1 MTKVTSVNFFL
12 NIFAFDYKSM
22 PTKKLFYKILFFIF
36 AALSFTPLISPPLA
50 LFLGIVFV
58 NIFDKQIETE
68 SFVKKLL
75 QYSIVGLGFGINL
88 QTAIAAGSQ
97 GFFFTVSS
105 ILLVMTLGWI
115 FFKIL
120 KLDKT
125 IALLISTGTAICGG
139 SAIAAVSPILK
150 ANSKQTSVALGIV
163 FVLNAAALFI
173 FPEIGHYFNLSQNQF
188 GIWSAIAI
196 HDTSSVVGAASK
208 YGKEALQVAT
218 TVKLAR
224 ALWIIPLAFLIS
236 VFTKSDEKI
245 KIPYFI
251 GYFVL
256 AILAGTFLPFLKD
269 FTLFISEVSRDL
281 LKVALF
287 FIGAGLS
294 FQNLK
299 NIGLKPLLLGLF
311 LWILISCTSLFSVIE
326 FLK

>member
-1 MTKVTSVNFFL
+1 MPKNNLFL
-12 NIFAFDYKSM
+12 
-22 PTKKLFYKILFFIF
+22 KILFL
-36 AALSFTPLISPPLA
+36 ALAVFSFSSFSSPPIA
-50 LFLGIVFV
+50 LLLGILFV
-58 NIFDKQIETE
+58 NIFGKVLETD

-88 QTAIAAGSQ
+88 KTAIEAGSQ
-97 GFFFTVSS
+97 GFLFTVST
-105 ILLVMTLGWI
+105 IILVMVLGLVLA
-115 FFKIL
+115 KIL
-120 KLDKT
+120 KIDKT
-125 IALLISTGTAICGG
+125 IAQLISAGTAICGG

-163 FVLNAAALFI
+163 FVLNAVALFI
-173 FPEIGHYFNLSQNQF
+173 FPEIGHFFNLSQNQF

-196 HDTSSVVGAASK
+196 HDTSSVVGASSK
-208 YGKEALQVAT
+208 YGKEALQIAT

-236 VFTKSDEKI
+236 IFTKSEGKI

-256 AILAGTFLPFLKD
+256 AILAGTYLPFLKD
-269 FTLFISEVSRDL
+269 FNHYISEFSRDL

-287 FIGAGLS
+287 LIGAGLS
-294 FQNLK
+294 FKNLK
-299 NIGLKPLLLGLF
+299 NIGLKPLLLGII
-311 LWILISCTSLFSVIE
+311 LWLLISSISLYAVLE